1 MRYVTPSVEIDT
13 IVAGACL
20 LAIAALVLLW
30 RQYQQRA
37 ELDALRR
44 LLSVEREQRA
54 LSERALADTR
64 KQVCHLSGS
73 QQSLRDA
80 ERRRI
85 ARDLH
90 DDLGQHLLALSMD
103 VRALAERHAALGPP
117 LTRLDQ
123 HLQHASRAMR
133 SIVRDLQPE
142 ALESG
147 LQGAVQQQVEQFSRL
162 SGIPCRLDAE
172 PAAFSAGADDGMQHV
187 LYRVLQESLSNIV
200 RHAQA
205 SEVCVGI
212 CRQQHSLSLTVR
224 DNGVGLP
231 PAPRG
236 RGLRGI
242 AQRVAEA
249 GGRFEIASAPG
260 AGTALTMSFPIQ

>member
-162 SGIPCRLDAE
+162 SGIPCPKAS
-172 PAAFSAGADDGMQHV
+172 ATYAGAAP
-187 LYRVLQESLSNIV
+187 LRPRAASPLSMSSRKASTRALKAVGERQKTACPPSRRCCRPRQRFAKAIV
-200 RHAQA
+200 
-205 SEVCVGI
+205 S
-212 CRQQHSLSLTVR
+212 
-224 DNGVGLP
+224 
-231 PAPRG
+231 
-236 RGLRGI
+236 
-242 AQRVAEA
+242 
-249 GGRFEIASAPG
+249 
-260 AGTALTMSFPIQ
+260 M

>member
-1 MRYVTPSVEIDT
+1 MRYTPPSAEIDA

-20 LAIAALVLLW
+20 LAFISLLLLW
-30 RQYQQRA
+30 RQHRQRA
-37 ELDALRR
+37 ELASLRQM
-44 LLSVEREQRA
+44 LFDEREQHA
-54 LSERALADTR
+54 LTGQALHDTR
-64 KQVCHLSGS
+64 KQVRHLSAS

-90 DDLGQHLLALSMD
+90 DDLGQHLLALSLD
-103 VRALAERHAALGPP
+103 ARALATSHPVLQPSLA
-117 LTRLDQ
+117 RLDERIG
-123 HLQHASRAMR
+123 LATRAMR

-172 PAAFSAGADDGMQHV
+172 PAAFGADDQV
-187 LYRVLQESLSNIV
+187 DKVVYRVLQESLSNIV

-212 CRQQHSLSLTVR
+212 CRQEHSLSLTVR

-231 PAPRG
+231 HPPAARG
-236 RGLRGI
+236 SGLRSI
-242 AQRVAEA
+242 AQRVSDA
-249 GGRFEIASAPG
+249 GGRFDIASTPG
-260 AGTALTMSFPIQ
+260 FGTALTMSFPIQ